1 MRTLDADVE
10 GALQIGLD
18 AIFFNESKL
27 QVEDHIKQ
35 VSHLLELKNIYNYE
49 EATIIH
55 RLIYFRFGNRSI
67 CK

>member
-35 VSHLLELKNIYNYE
+35 VSHLLELKKY
-49 EATIIH
+49 
-55 RLIYFRFGNRSI
+55 L
-67 CK
+67 